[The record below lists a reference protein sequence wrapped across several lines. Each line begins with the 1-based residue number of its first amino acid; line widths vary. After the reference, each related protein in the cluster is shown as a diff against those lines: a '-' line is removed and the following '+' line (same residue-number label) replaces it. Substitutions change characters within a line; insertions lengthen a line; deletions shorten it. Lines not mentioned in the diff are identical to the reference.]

1 MTYCVAICVKSGI
14 VFCSD
19 SRTNAGVDHISTY
32 SKLYRFGR
40 EGDRQFGLLASG
52 NLATT
57 QAVTAQLRKDI
68 EESGKRGLMT
78 ATTLDEAA
86 DYIGE
91 VSVAKQT
98 RNFQGRDG
106 GYEANFLL
114 GGQIHGSAHQVM
126 LIYPQGNHITTSKDT
141 PFLQI
146 GESKYGKPILDRII
160 NPDTSLQTAEV
171 CALVSMDS
179 TMRSNLLVGPPIE
192 LLVYETDRFAFEHYW
207 RFDEDDAYLHEL
219 KNAWHARLRDAFES
233 LPRLDW
239 AAIERQAGQEKTES

>member
-1 MTYCVAICVKSGI
+1 MTYCVAISVNSGI

-32 SKLYRFGR
+32 SKMYRFGR
-40 EGDRQFGLLASG
+40 EGDRQFGILTSG

-57 QAVTAQLRKDI
+57 QAVIAQLKKDI
-68 EESGKRGLMT
+68 DESGRRSLMT
-78 ATTLDEAA
+78 VTTIDEAA

-91 VSVAKQT
+91 ISASKQL
-98 RNFQGRDG
+98 RCAQGFEG
-106 GYEANFLL
+106 GYEASFLL
-114 GGQIHGSAHQVM
+114 GGQIHGDTHKVM

-160 NPDTSLQTAEV
+160 APGTSLETAVV

-192 LLVYETDRFAFEHYW
+192 LLVYEADRFVFEHYW
-207 RFDEDDAYLHEL
+207 RFEHDNKYLHDL
-219 KNAWHARLRDAFES
+219 KLAWHARLQEAFQA
-233 LPRLDW
+233 LPPLKWTATENRVR
-239 AAIERQAGQEKTES
+239 ERN

>member
-1 MTYCVAICVKSGI
+1 MTYCVAIWVNSGT

-32 SKLYRFGR
+32 SKMYRFGR
-40 EGDRQFGLLASG
+40 EGDRQFGILTSG

-57 QAVTAQLRKDI
+57 QAVIAQLKKDMD
-68 EESGKRGLMT
+68 EPGKCSLMT
-78 ATTLDEAA
+78 VTTVDEAA

-91 VSVAKQT
+91 ISVAKQL
-98 RNFQGRDG
+98 RSSRGCDG
-106 GYEANFLL
+106 AYEASFLL
-114 GGQIHGSAHQVM
+114 GAQIHGGTHQVM

-160 NPDTSLQTAEV
+160 TPDTSLGTAVV
-171 CALVSMDS
+171 CALVSMDA

-192 LLVYETDRFAFEHYW
+192 LLIYEADRFVFEQYW
-207 RFDEDDAYLHEL
+207 RFEHDDKYLHDL
-219 KNAWHARLRDAFES
+219 KLAWHDRLKEAFQA
-233 LPRLDW
+233 LPPLHWSTADKLL
-239 AAIERQAGQEKTES
+239 ERN